1 MRALELKVPPPVVAL
16 VCGWAAWQI
25 ARQFPGFAIDI
36 PARVPLA
43 AAIALVGLS
52 FDAMSLVRFI
62 RARTTVNPLRPGN
75 TSALVGGGLY
85 RWSRNP
91 MYLGLLLVLTGW
103 TVYQSN
109 AAAFIA
115 PVLFVAYITRF
126 QILPEERVLA
136 AKFGPAYESYRR
148 TVRRWI

>member
-1 MRALELKVPPPVVAL
+1 
-16 VCGWAAWQI
+16 
-25 ARQFPGFAIDI
+25 
-36 PARVPLA
+36 
-43 AAIALVGLS
+43 
-52 FDAMSLVRFI
+52 
-62 RARTTVNPLRPGN
+62 
-75 TSALVGGGLY
+75 
-85 RWSRNP
+85 